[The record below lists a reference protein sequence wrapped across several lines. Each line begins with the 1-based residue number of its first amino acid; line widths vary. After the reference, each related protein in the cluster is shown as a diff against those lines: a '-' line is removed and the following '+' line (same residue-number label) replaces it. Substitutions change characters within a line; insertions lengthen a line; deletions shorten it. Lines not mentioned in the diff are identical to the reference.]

1 MVGKNVQSGLR
12 CGRKWDSFVARG
24 PGWRGSSHSS
34 TPARNFFSACLPVLT
49 MAFRGTFDY
58 TLDAKNRLT
67 VPSKFRASLSGGVV
81 IAKGV
86 EHCAA
91 IWTPAEYEAYV
102 DEALGEL
109 NPMTAQARQLE
120 RFFSANAFETE
131 LDAAGRIMVPS
142 PVMEWAG
149 LRKDVVVTGVRRWLE
164 LWDREVWAGVS
175 EQLSAEV
182 PELTEAL
189 GQA

>member
-1 MVGKNVQSGLR
+1 
-12 CGRKWDSFVARG
+12 
-24 PGWRGSSHSS
+24 
-34 TPARNFFSACLPVLT
+34 
-49 MAFRGTFDY
+49 MAFRGTFDH

-67 VPSKFRASLSGGVV
+67 VPSKFRATLSDGVV

-91 IWTPAEYEAYV
+91 IWIPAEYEAYV
-102 DEALGEL
+102 DGALGEL

-131 LDAAGRIMVPS
+131 LDAAGRIMIPP

-164 LWDREVWAGVS
+164 LWDRETWTGVS

-182 PELTEAL
+182 PTLTEAL